1 MQAPKSGGDYEKHP
15 IGWTTV
21 VCTRVIDL
29 GTHFNPNKNK
39 HERKLMIGFE
49 SSKLMQDGE
58 FKGEPLLLHSS
69 FNFSMYQNSHLCKF
83 VENWRS
89 KRFSNQAEADVFDF
103 KSLIGKTAF
112 VNVVHSDDG
121 KYVNIQTIGPV
132 PEGIKAPEV
141 KGKTI
146 LIDQDNFDKNEAEK
160 LSEKLKERVLSA
172 IERTEAVGKPEEVLN
187 QTQTKTSTYDERNP
201 PPFDDGIPF
210 S

>member
-1 MQAPKSGGDYEKHP
+1 MQAPKSASDYEKHP
-15 IGWTTV
+15 TGWATV
-21 VCTRVIDL
+21 VCTRIVDL

-58 FKGEPLLLHSS
+58 FKGEPFLLYSS

-83 VENWRS
+83 IEDWRS
-89 KRFSNQAEADVFDF
+89 KRFSNQAEADSFDF
-103 KSLIGKTAF
+103 TKLIGQKAF

-132 PEGIKAPEV
+132 PDGMTAPEI

-146 LIDQDNFDKNEAEK
+146 LIDQDDFKTSEAEK
-160 LSEKLKERVLSA
+160 LSDKLRERVLSA
-172 IERTEAVGKPEEVLN
+172 IERQGSPGKPDQQN
-187 QTQTKTSTYDERNP
+187 PSNTPAHDELNP
-201 PPFDDGIPF
+201 PPFDPDSIPF
-210 S
+210 